1 MNRSSSFPALPF
13 LLLLA
18 GLGAGAVWLLSGEGD
33 VAGTSRPYSI
43 VDEAGVDPP
52 RPDRVGP
59 STPDAAPDSAPDVT
73 RAAEPAAG
81 TGSGAATSLEGR
93 LAFPAGAPDDS
104 ALAVVALGAE
114 PREFL
119 GASPTDRS
127 WDRRPVL
134 ARADVGADGAFTL
147 SLPADAPTEVAL
159 DVDGT
164 FLFLEEPAVTRID
177 DLGGEPV
184 VLEPELGGAIRG
196 TLELPPGTAAG
207 PAVAEVGAFG
217 TSSRGAGLMRSTR
230 FEGTLA
236 FEIPALPSGLRY
248 ALWGSFDVFPG
259 VVRRDGFTVAP
270 GAWTDVRIPMQAGAV
285 VRGRVVD
292 ADGEPIAG
300 AEIQGDVGASF
311 SVIEGAGR
319 TATDDDGR
327 FELRGLA
334 VRPQSIAARAEG
346 FLDGESERL
355 DLVEG
360 GSHDDVRIA
369 LETGEELR
377 GTVVWPDGSA
387 VADAKL
393 IVIPLDGSGGSW
405 RLYERTRSEDG
416 TARSAADGT
425 FRVPALEPGAYG
437 VFAESP
443 LAGDTTD
450 ARATWCARAASVAAG
465 TTDLVLTLAAPPS
478 FPGRVV
484 DDAGT
489 PIDAFTVTAYRADW
503 PGWTD
508 GPSKEVAGEFT
519 AAGGRFALAGIDA
532 GDWFLSIR
540 ADGHL
545 GSESRRVTVAAD
557 GTPVDDDAPFVL
569 TRTGLLS
576 GVVLDPDGRPVAG
589 AHVRA
594 SAQDSPATSDA
605 VRSDDEGRFVLAS
618 VGPGAVALTA
628 GSDDWAPSVEEFVE
642 LLPGDRR
649 EEHVVRLTRGGAL
662 TGVVYDANGAPDPDR
677 LIVLQSSEGDVREL
691 ESDAA
696 GRFHV
701 AHLAPGAYQVIAT
714 PDEESVSSDDPSR
727 DLGGLFGELRMT
739 MATVVEGETVEV
751 ALGVPPRAPVVVAG
765 RVTNGGRAVPDAQVL
780 VLAEQ
785 GAFLEGMR
793 GASAAEDGSYEVTL
807 DAPGDYTFVVLSSPS
822 LGAEIDFQVTVPEV
836 ERHRLDLALPGG
848 SIAGVVRAADGAAP
862 SSAVVWLRRE
872 DGTSDLSAMMS
883 GGATVVEDDGSFVI
897 ETLHPGRYAIT
908 ATGPEHGVTTRHDVV
923 VTDGARTGGV
933 EVRLS
938 AAGRLEGVVRDE
950 TGAPAADATISLRD
964 RDGRP
969 LHRISGTTGHDGSFS
984 IDRVPAGELLV
995 TARTRERVGEP
1006 VRTRVATGET
1016 GTLDLSIRPGTVLRV
1031 GFEREDGAPIRAA
1044 LRVEDE
1050 EGRDRAGGRS
1060 THEIESLAAEG
1071 LLSSERRVGP
1081 LPPGTYVVRA
1091 RTADGRAG
1099 EASVTLSAER
1109 PEEALTIRLND

>member
-1 MNRSSSFPALPF
+1 MNRSSSSPALPF
-13 LLLLA
+13 VLLLA
-18 GLGAGAVWLLSGEGD
+18 GLGAGAAWLLTGEGD
-33 VAGTSRPYSI
+33 VADTARPSPV
-43 VDEAGVDPP
+43 VDAAGVDPP
-52 RPDRVGP
+52 RPDP
-59 STPDAAPDSAPDVT
+59 AAASTPGVT
-73 RAAEPAAG
+73 RSAEPTAGPARGSAA
-81 TGSGAATSLEGR
+81 SLVGR
-93 LAFPAGAPDDS
+93 VAFPAGAPDDPT
-104 ALAVVALGAE
+104 LAVVALGAE

-134 ARADVGADGAFTL
+134 ARADVAADGTFSL

-177 DLGGEPV
+177 TLGGEPA
-184 VLEPELGGAIRG
+184 VLEPALGGAIRG
-196 TLELPPGTAAG
+196 TLELPPGIASG

-217 TSSRGAGLMRSTR
+217 TGSRGAGLMRATR

-259 VVRRDGFTVAP
+259 VVRRDGLTVAP
-270 GAWTDVRIPMQAGAV
+270 GAWTDVRLPMQAGAV

-292 ADGEPIAG
+292 ADGEPIAR

-311 SVIEGAGR
+311 SVIDGAGR
-319 TATDDDGR
+319 TSTDDDGR
-327 FELRGLA
+327 FELRGLT

-360 GSHDDVRIA
+360 GTHDGVRIA

-377 GTVVWPDGSA
+377 GTVVWSDGSPA
-387 VADAKL
+387 VDAKL

-405 RLYERTRSEDG
+405 RLYERTRSEEG

-443 LAGDTTD
+443 RASDPAD

-478 FPGRVV
+478 LPGLVV
-484 DDAGT
+484 DDEGT
-489 PIDAFTVTAYRADW
+489 PIDAFSVAAYRAEW
-503 PGWTD
+503 PGWAD
-508 GPSKEVAGEFT
+508 GPSKEVSGAFAE
-519 AAGGRFALAGIDA
+519 AGGRFALAGVDA
-532 GDWFLSIR
+532 GDWFVSIR

-545 GSESRRVTVAAD
+545 GSESRRVTVAVD
-557 GTPVDDDAPFVL
+557 GSPVGGDAPFVL

-594 SAQDSPATSDA
+594 AAQDSPASSDA
-605 VRSDDEGRFVLAS
+605 VRSDAEGRFVLAS
-618 VGPGAVALTA
+618 VGPGAIALTA

-642 LLPGDRR
+642 LSPGDRR

-662 TGVVYDANGAPDPDR
+662 TGVVYDANGAPDPSR
-677 LIVLQSSEGDVREL
+677 WIVLQSSEGDVREL

-696 GRFHV
+696 GRFRA

-714 PDEESVSSDDPSR
+714 PDDESASSDDPSR
-727 DLGGLFGELRMT
+727 DVGGLFGDLRMT

-751 ALGVPPRAPVVVAG
+751 ALGLPPRAPVVVAG
-765 RVTNGGRAVPDAQVL
+765 RVTHGGHAVPDAQVL
-780 VLAEQ
+780 VLAER

-793 GASAAEDGSYEVTL
+793 GAAAGEDGRYEVTL
-807 DAPGDYTFVVLSSPS
+807 DAPGDHTFVVLSSPS
-822 LGAEIDFQVTVPEV
+822 RGAEVDFQVTVPEV
-836 ERHRLDLALPGG
+836 ERYRLDLALPGG
-848 SIAGVVRAADGAAP
+848 SIAGVVRTADGAAP

-883 GGATVVEDDGSFVI
+883 GGAVVVEDDGSFVI

-908 ATGPEHGVTTRHDVV
+908 ATGPEHGITTRHDVV
-923 VTDGARTGGV
+923 VSDGARTGGI

-950 TGAPAADATISLRD
+950 AGAPTADATISLRD

-984 IDRVPAGELLV
+984 IDRVPAGELFV

-1006 VRTRVATGET
+1006 VRTRVAAGET
-1016 GTLDLSIRPGTVLRV
+1016 GSLDLSVRPGTVLRV
-1031 GFEREDGAPIRAA
+1031 AFEGEDGAPTRAA

-1060 THEIESLAAEG
+1060 AHEIESLAAEG

-1099 EASVTLSAER
+1099 EASVTLSAQR
-1109 PEEALTIRLND
+1109 AEETVTIRLSEG